1 MNYVY
6 GSRVFPSAP
15 FAPVY
20 FLENEGET
28 DIGTYKPIGFLSPL
42 QYIFFLLIKQTFFWL
57 VYPTVDMTVLWVLLL
72 CV

>member
-1 MNYVY
+1 MNYKVLRLLLSYYYHCIINYVY

-20 FLENEGET
+20 FLEKEGET

-42 QYIFFLLIKQTFFWL
+42 QYKIFFS
-57 VYPTVDMTVLWVLLL
+57 VN
-72 CV
+72 